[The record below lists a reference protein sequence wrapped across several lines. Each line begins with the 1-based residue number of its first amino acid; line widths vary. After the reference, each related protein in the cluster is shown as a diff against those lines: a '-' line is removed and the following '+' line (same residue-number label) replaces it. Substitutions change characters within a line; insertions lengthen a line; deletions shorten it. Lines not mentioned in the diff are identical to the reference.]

1 MLVDCIV
8 IGYLCDEVV
17 KLEEELGY
25 YDGFFDIVEYFYLF
39 VIQGLKFLVI
49 ELCLDKYLF
58 NVLIVDDIKLYKE
71 CKVVIFNGVYIVL
84 VLVVFQ
90 VGLDIVGEVMN
101 DVEICVF
108 VEKVIY
114 EEIILVLDLFCD
126 ELEFFVSVVIG
137 CFCNLYIKYQLLFI
151 VFNGMIKFCI
161 CILLQ
166 LLVGQK
172 VNGIFLVCFI
182 FVLVVLIVFYCGECN
197 GEIYLVQDDVYW
209 LECYQ

>member
-1 MLVDCIV
+1 M
-8 IGYLCDEVV
+8 
-17 KLEEELGY
+17 
-25 YDGFFDIVEYFYLF
+25 
-39 VIQGLKFLVI
+39 
-49 ELCLDKYLF
+49 
-58 NVLIVDDIKLYKE
+58 IVDDIKLYKE

-137 CFCNLYIKYQLLFI
+137 CFCNLYIKY
-151 VFNGMIKFCI
+151 
-161 CILLQ
+161 
-166 LLVGQK
+166 
-172 VNGIFLVCFI
+172 
-182 FVLVVLIVFYCGECN
+182 
-197 GEIYLVQDDVYW
+197 
-209 LECYQ
+209 